1 MPNSA
6 QISSH
11 RFDLQA
17 LAQDIAQR
25 LQAAVQARGQAVLC
39 VSGGQS
45 PFALFH
51 ALRMLPVAWHQVRI
65 GLVDERCV
73 PTNHEASNAR
83 LVRQHL
89 LQDVA
94 AAATLVPLIAEGD
107 DGGDGGG
114 DKSPGSLSP
123 RSLSPG
129 SLSPPQVAAR
139 TATLTMRQLGA
150 ADVLVLGMGTDGH
163 TASLFPEAVNLPE
176 ALDPTQSPACVAI
189 ELAHPPA
196 NAPYA
201 RVSQN
206 LSMLL
211 TARHIVLPV
220 TGADK
225 QAMFERALLSKSLAL
240 PISHVLHQSRAE
252 VAVWRDPPQL

>member
-1 MPNSA
+1 MPNTHR
-6 QISSH
+6 ISNH

-25 LQAAVQARGQAVLC
+25 LQAAVQTRGQAVLC

-45 PFALFH
+45 PMALFQ
-51 ALRMLPVAWHQVRI
+51 ALRMLPVAWHQVTM

-73 PTNHEASNAR
+73 PSQHEASNAR

-89 LQDVA
+89 LQDLA
-94 AAATLVPLIAEGD
+94 AKATLVPLIADD
-107 DGGDGGG
+107 DG
-114 DKSPGSLSP
+114 
-123 RSLSPG
+123 
-129 SLSPPQVAAR
+129 AAR
-139 TATLTMRQLGA
+139 GPSLLTATPAVCARHATFTMRQLGA

-163 TASLFPEAVNLPE
+163 TASLFPEAINLPV

-225 QAMFERALLSKSLAL
+225 LSVLERALLSKSLAL
-240 PISHVLHQSRAE
+240 PVSHVLHQSRAE

>member
-1 MPNSA
+1 MADHP
-6 QISSH
+6 QISSQPYEV
-11 RFDLQA
+11 QA
-17 LAQDIAQR
+17 LAQDIAMR
-25 LQAAVQARGQAVLC
+25 LQAAIQARGQAHLC

-45 PFALFH
+45 PIVLFQ
-51 ALRMLPVAWHQVRI
+51 ALRVLPLAWPQVTV

-73 PTNHEASNAR
+73 PHNHAHSNAH

-89 LQDVA
+89 LHDLA
-94 AAATLVPLIAEGD
+94 AQARFVPLIAD
-107 DGGDGGG
+107 ALDT
-114 DKSPGSLSP
+114 ST
-123 RSLSPG
+123 
-129 SLSPPQVAAR
+129 PQVAAR
-139 TATLTMRQLGA
+139 AATTTMRALGS

-163 TASLFPEAVNLPE
+163 TASLFPEAINLPV

-196 NAPYA
+196 NAPHA

-225 QAMFERALLSKSLAL
+225 EAVLDRALLSRTLAL
-240 PISHVLHQSRAE
+240 PISHVLHQSRCP
-252 VAVWRDPPQL
+252 VAIWREFAKDTA

>member
-1 MPNSA
+1 MPNTPR
-6 QISSH
+6 ISSH

-45 PFALFH
+45 PVVLFQ
-51 ALRMLPVAWHQVRI
+51 ALRVLPLAWHQVSI

-73 PTNHEASNAR
+73 PSQHEASNAR

-94 AAATLVPLIAEGD
+94 AAATLVPLIADE
-107 DGGDGGG
+107 DGANPLTS
-114 DKSPGSLSP
+114 SP
-123 RSLSPG
+123 
-129 SLSPPQVAAR
+129 VVCAR
-139 TATLTMRQLGA
+139 HATFTMRQLGA

-163 TASLFPEAVNLPE
+163 TASLFPEAINLPE
-176 ALDPTQSPACVAI
+176 ALDPTQTPACVAI

-196 NAPYA
+196 NAPCA

-225 QAMFERALLSKSLAL
+225 LAVLERALLSKSLAL
-240 PISHVLHQSRAE
+240 PVSHVLHQNRAE
-252 VAVWRDPPQL
+252 VAVWRDPPL

>member
-1 MPNSA
+1 MADHP
-6 QISSH
+6 QISNH
-11 RFDLQA
+11 PYEVQA
-17 LAQDIAQR
+17 LSQDIATR
-25 LQAAVQARGQAVLC
+25 LQAAIQARGQAFLC

-45 PFALFH
+45 PIVLFQ
-51 ALRMLPVAWHQVRI
+51 ALRVLPLAWPQITV

-73 PTNHEASNAR
+73 PHNHDHSNAH

-89 LQDVA
+89 LQDLA
-94 AAATLVPLIAEGD
+94 AQARFVPLIADSGD
-107 DGGDGGG
+107 ESRVGAGQMP
-114 DKSPGSLSP
+114 S
-123 RSLSPG
+123 
-129 SLSPPQVAAR
+129 PQVAAR
-139 TATLTMRQLGA
+139 AATTTMRGLGS
-150 ADVLVLGMGTDGH
+150 ADVLVLGMGIDGH
-163 TASLFPEAVNLPE
+163 TASLFPEAINLPV

-196 NAPYA
+196 NAPHA

-225 QAMFERALLSKSLAL
+225 GAVLDRALLSPSLAL
-240 PISHVLHQSRAE
+240 PISHVLHQSRCP
-252 VAVWRDPPQL
+252 VAIWREFAKDSA

>member
-1 MPNSA
+1 MPQTPS
-6 QISSH
+6 ISIQTYAV
-11 RFDLQA
+11 DA

-25 LQAAVQARGQAVLC
+25 LQTAIAQRGQAVLC
-39 VSGGQS
+39 VSGGKS
-45 PFALFH
+45 PIDLFQ
-51 ALRMLPVAWHQVRI
+51 ALRVQPLAWQQVHI

-73 PTNHEASNAR
+73 PPEHADINAR

-89 LQDVA
+89 RQDLA
-94 AAATLVPLIAEGD
+94 AQAHWVPLIAEHHGTSANPLA
-107 DGGDGGG
+107 
-114 DKSPGSLSP
+114 SPTPTSL
-123 RSLSPG
+123 
-129 SLSPPQVAAR
+129 AR
-139 TATLTMRQLGA
+139 QATLAMRQLGA
-150 ADVLVLGMGTDGH
+150 ADVMVLGMGTDGH
-163 TASLFPEAVNLPE
+163 TASLFPDAVNLPT

-196 NAPYA
+196 HAPYA

-225 QAMFERALLSKSLAL
+225 QPVLDRALLSPSLAL
-240 PISHVLHQSRAE
+240 PVSHVLHQSRAE
-252 VAVWRDPPQL
+252 VAVWRDPPQR

>member
-1 MPNSA
+1 MPNTPR
-6 QISSH
+6 ISSH

-45 PFALFH
+45 PIALFQ
-51 ALRMLPVAWHQVRI
+51 ALRVLPLAWHQVSI

-73 PTNHEASNAR
+73 PSQHEASNAR

-94 AAATLVPLIAEGD
+94 SAATLAPLIADE
-107 DGGDGGG
+107 DGAMNAAAPLTS
-114 DKSPGSLSP
+114 SP
-123 RSLSPG
+123 
-129 SLSPPQVAAR
+129 VVCAR
-139 TATLTMRQLGA
+139 HATLTMRQLGA

-163 TASLFPEAVNLPE
+163 TASLFPEAINLPE
-176 ALDPTQSPACVAI
+176 ALDPTQTPACVAI

-225 QAMFERALLSKSLAL
+225 LAVLERALLSKSLAL
-240 PISHVLHQSRAE
+240 PVSHVLHQNRAE
-252 VAVWRDPPQL
+252 VAVWRDPPL

>member
-1 MPNSA
+1 MA
-6 QISSH
+6 DHTQISSQPYEV
-11 RFDLQA
+11 QA
-17 LAQDIAQR
+17 LAQDIATR
-25 LQAAVQARGQAVLC
+25 LQAAIQARGQAFLC

-45 PFALFH
+45 PIVLFQ
-51 ALRMLPVAWHQVRI
+51 ALRVLPLAWPQITV

-73 PTNHEASNAR
+73 PHNHDHSNAH

-89 LQDVA
+89 LQDLA
-94 AAATLVPLIAEGD
+94 AQARFVPLIADSGD
-107 DGGDGGG
+107 ESRGGAGQGGAG
-114 DKSPGSLSP
+114 QMPS
-123 RSLSPG
+123 
-129 SLSPPQVAAR
+129 PQVAAR
-139 TATLTMRQLGA
+139 AATTTMRGLGS

-163 TASLFPEAVNLPE
+163 TASLFPEAINLPV

-196 NAPYA
+196 NAPHA

-225 QAMFERALLSKSLAL
+225 GAVLDRALLSPSLAL
-240 PISHVLHQSRAE
+240 PISHVLHQSRCP
-252 VAVWRDPPQL
+252 VAVWREFAKDSA

>member
-1 MPNSA
+1 MPNSP

-45 PFALFH
+45 PIVLFQ
-51 ALRMLPVAWHQVRI
+51 ALRVLPLAWHQVSI

-73 PTNHEASNAR
+73 ASQHEASNAQ
-83 LVRQHL
+83 LVRLHL
-89 LQDVA
+89 LQDLA

-107 DGGDGGG
+107 DAG
-114 DKSPGSLSP
+114 DKSPG
-123 RSLSPG
+123 SLSPG

-139 TATLTMRQLGA
+139 AATLTMRQLGA

-176 ALDPTQSPACVAI
+176 ALDPTQTPACVAI

-225 QAMFERALLSKSLAL
+225 LAVLDRALLSKSLAL

-252 VAVWRDPPQL
+252 VAVWRDPPPL